1 MTRKKIDWHLTV
13 AIIGVLIGFVAAIP
27 TVYNFEKQRF
37 FWQVDSGQKE
47 VTKSTE
53 YIEW

>member
-1 MTRKKIDWHLTV
+1 MTDKKIDWHLMV
-13 AIIGVLIGFVAAIP
+13 AIISVLITFVVAIP
-27 TVYNFEKQRF
+27 TVYSFEKQRF

>member
-13 AIIGVLIGFVAAIP
+13 AIIGVLIAFVTAIP

-37 FWQVDSGQKE
+37 FWQVNSGQQD
-47 VTKSTE
+47 VTQSQKFK
-53 YIEW
+53 Y